1 MSSVIDDFMKGM
13 VRDILDESNLY
24 MRTRSWLASH
34 PINVDRIHVISIG
47 KGATDMAA
55 AAEEELGGRVIDGI
69 AVTPQGTPRRSL
81 RLRVLESTHPLP
93 SEASLRAGEAI
104 MELLSSS
111 VERGDLVLFL
121 ISGGG
126 SALVEVPAP
135 GVSLEDLRELNE
147 LLIMSGATI
156 EEINAVRK
164 HVSAVKGGRLAKM
177 SLDRGARALSL
188 LASDVPGDDPAT
200 IASGPTV
207 PDPTTYG
214 DAVSALKSR
223 GAWEEAPPRVRTV
236 LEEGVR
242 GLREET
248 PKELAGADAFLVASN
263 MDVLR
268 GLSSR
273 LAGRGVSSLILTSRM
288 EGEAR
293 EVGRFLA
300 SIAVEAHRSGVPLPK
315 GAILAGGE
323 PTVTVRGNGRGGRT
337 TELCAGF
344 ALGARGVSGVRMLSL
359 ATDGQDG
366 NMDAAG
372 CVADGV
378 TVREAE
384 RAGVSFI
391 GELGRNNTAAIF
403 ETTDSL
409 IRTGLTGSNLNII
422 SMIMIGPAE
431 LTMK

>member
-1 MSSVIDDFMKGM
+1 MISNFMKDM
-13 VRDILDESNLY
+13 IRDILEESDLY
-24 MRTRSWLASH
+24 GRARSWLASH
-34 PINVDRIHVISIG
+34 PLSADRIHVISMG
-47 KGATDMAA
+47 KGAVNMAA
-55 AAEEELGGRVIDGI
+55 AAEEELGSKVVDGI
-69 AVTPQGTPRRSL
+69 VVVPQGTPRRSL
-81 RLRVLESTHPLP
+81 HSMVLESTHPLP

-104 MELLSSS
+104 MELLGS

-135 GVSLEDLRELNE
+135 GISLEDLRGLNE

-164 HVSAVKGGRLAKM
+164 HVSAVKGGRLAKIA
-177 SLDRGARALSL
+177 LDRGARVVSL

-214 DAVSALKSR
+214 DAVLALKSR
-223 GAWEEAPPRVRTV
+223 GIWEKAPPRVRTV
-236 LEEGVR
+236 LEEGMR

-248 PKELAGADAFLVASN
+248 PKELAGADAFLMASN

-273 LAGRGVSSLILTSRM
+273 LARRGIPSLILTSSV

-300 SIAVEAHRSGVPLPK
+300 SIAVEAHRSGLPLPR
-315 GAILAGGE
+315 GAILVGGE
-323 PTVTVRGNGRGGRT
+323 PTVMVRGNGKGGRT

-344 ALGARGVSGVRMLSL
+344 ALGARGVGGVYMLSL

-372 CVADGV
+372 CVADGE
-378 TVREAE
+378 TMKEAE
-384 RAGVSFI
+384 RAGVSFV

-403 ETTDSL
+403 EATGSL

-422 SMIMIGPAE
+422 SVVMIDSIE
-431 LTMK
+431 K